1 MTLTV
6 FVIVALA
13 TWRVSVLL
21 VNEAGPGDILAKFRK
36 FVGVYYDELSQPV
49 GKNTIADALTCVW
62 CTSVWVGF
70 FFAAL
75 WLVHERLAF
84 YVALPFALSAVVIIL
99 DELIPK
105 K

>member
-1 MTLTV
+1 MAFL
-6 FVIVALA
+6 IVALA
-13 TWRVSVLL
+13 TWRVSLLL
-21 VNEAGPGDILAKFRK
+21 VREAGPGDILARFRR

-49 GKNTIADALTCVW
+49 RKNVIADALTCVW

-75 WLVHERLAF
+75 WLIHERLAF

-99 DELIPK
+99 DELIQIK
-105 K
+105 NGK